1 MMPIHHVQ
9 PNFSGGEVSPHLY
22 SRADAADY
30 HSWLKSACNFFVHPQ
45 GGASNRPGTAY
56 VNTAKYADKKARL
69 VPFVLGDKEAYVVE
83 MGHQYLRF
91 HTQAGTLLQ
100 NDAIFELPTEYT
112 EHEIDSVSY
121 VQYGQSLYFAHQHH
135 CPKQLLRTDDGYFV
149 WRDFALK
156 DGPFTAFNT
165 DEHKKVRLVCKQQE
179 VISEGVKAVLSF
191 LPVSYNNYF
200 IHAYWKGV
208 RFYDPNGY
216 GFNIAEV
223 VAAFNRTFADTGC
236 VAQNQGGVLRIESP
250 QATGGDY
257 NGAELLIEYYPSL
270 MSAPAL
276 VVSQQM
282 SGGSNEGEKIAS
294 GEEEWYLESDFDL
307 FSPNHITGLFA
318 LQQQVESSQQ
328 SGTLAYEDISAS
340 IKSGG
345 DWRLRTT
352 GSWYGEIALESSE
365 DNQTWTKVKHFTK
378 AQDEENINTFGNL
391 ALSAKMRYLRVRCLA
406 ISGEMG
412 YILQADGFL
421 QEGIVK
427 LEKYIDSRQV
437 LVSLQRHAAVP
448 EQWSWQWAQGSFCPG
463 NGYPSCVFFY
473 QDRLGFAG
481 TQAEPQTIWFSKT
494 SQYNDFGTQRTLQD
508 NDAMGITLSGKK
520 RNAIHSVAVGAKLFI
535 FTSGNEWSLS
545 ADGALSPYNITLT
558 QETERG
564 ASSLAPIVVGSRT
577 LYVQARGSVLRDFF
591 YQYSTASYISR
602 DLTLRCKHLFF
613 NKTIKE
619 MAYQQEPD
627 SLLWCILT
635 DGALLCLTYLPEE
648 EIFAWTRHQTAGRFI
663 SVCCVPGAGSDEPWF
678 LVQRNGKYLV
688 ERLPPRLMSKDTQ
701 DQVFLDCSVS
711 KKSHEPFTILEGA
724 AHLQGQNFCVLA
736 DGSPLYNLQISD
748 GKIILPKAVLCAHAG
763 LAYRA
768 SIQTLPLALSSQD
781 GVGFQ
786 PKHRVVQVTLK
797 LQDSLGGAAGTEGGK
812 TDKLLYAPGENYA
825 TPPALQ
831 TRDFT
836 KVFSSSHSLFPSVV
850 FQQDEPFPVTL
861 LAVISKVG

>member
-1 MMPIHHVQ
+1 MMPFHHIQ

-22 SRADAADY
+22 SRVDAADY
-30 HSWLKSACNFFVHPQ
+30 HSWLKSACNFFIHPQ

-56 VNTAKYADKKARL
+56 VNTAKYTDKKARL
-69 VPFVLGDKEAYVVE
+69 VPFVLGEEEAYVVE
-83 MGHQYLRF
+83 MGHKYLRF
-91 HTQAGTLLQ
+91 HTRAGSLLQ
-100 NDAIFELPTEYT
+100 NDAIFELATDYT
-112 EHEIDSVSY
+112 EHEIDSVGY
-121 VQYGQSLYFAHQHH
+121 VQYGQSLYFVHH
-135 CPKQLLRTDDGYFV
+135 HHFPKQLIRTESGYFALQ
-149 WRDFALK
+149 DLPLK
-156 DGPFTAFNT
+156 DGPFMPFNT
-165 DEHKKVRLVCKQQE
+165 DESKKVRLISKQQE

-208 RFYDPNGY
+208 RFYDPSGY
-216 GFNIAEV
+216 GFNVAEV
-223 VAAFNRTFADTGC
+223 VAAFNRTFAESGC
-236 VAQNQGGVLRIESP
+236 VAYNQGGVMRVESP
-250 QATGGDY
+250 QTTGGDY

-276 VVSQQM
+276 VVTQQM
-282 SGGSNEGEKIAS
+282 SGGSNEGEKVAS
-294 GEEEWYLESDFDL
+294 GEAEWYLESDFDI
-307 FSPNHITGLFA
+307 FSPDHIGGLFA
-318 LQQQVESSQQ
+318 LQQGVESSQQ
-328 SGTLAYEDISAS
+328 SGTLGYEDISGI
-340 IKSGG
+340 IKRGG
-345 DWRLRTT
+345 DWRLRKT
-352 GSWYGEIALESSE
+352 GSWYGEEALESSE
-365 DNQTWTKVKHFTK
+365 DSQTWTKVKHFSK
-378 AQDEENINTFGNL
+378 AQDEENISALGNL
-391 ALSAKMRYLRVRCLA
+391 ELSAKMRYLRLRCLG

-427 LEKYIDSRQV
+427 MEKYVDSRQV
-437 LVSLQRHAAVP
+437 LVRLQRHAAEP
-448 EQWSWQWAQGSFCPG
+448 EQWTWHWAQGSFCPG

-508 NDAMGITLSGKK
+508 NDAIGITLSGKK

-535 FTSGNEWSLS
+535 FTSGSEWSLS
-545 ADGALSPYNITLT
+545 SDGALSPYHITLT

-564 ASSLAPIVVGSRT
+564 AAPLAPIVVGSRT

-627 SLLWCILT
+627 SLLWCVLAS
-635 DGALLCLTYLPEE
+635 GELLCLTYLPEE
-648 EIFAWTRHQTAGRFI
+648 EIFAWTRHETAGQFI

-678 LVQRNGKYLV
+678 LVQRNGGYRV
-688 ERLPPRLMSKDTQ
+688 ERLAARLSSKEPQ
-701 DQVFLDCSVS
+701 DQVFLDCSIS
-711 KKSHEPFTILEGA
+711 KKSKEPFDVLDGA
-724 AHLQGQNFCVLA
+724 AHLQGQDFCVMA
-736 DGSPLYNLQISD
+736 DGKALYNLEISD
-748 GKIILPKAVLCAHAG
+748 GKIILPKAVFCAHAG
-763 LAYRA
+763 LAYQAR
-768 SIQTLPLALSSQD
+768 IQTLPVDLGGQD
-781 GVGFQ
+781 GTWQ
-786 PKHRVVQVTLK
+786 DRKRRVVQVTLK
-797 LQDSLGGAAGTEGGK
+797 LQDSLGGTAGTEGGK
-812 TDKLLYAPGENYA
+812 MDKLLYLPGDSYG

-861 LAVISKVG
+861 LAVISKVC